1 MLMYKCSP
9 KVDKITQKTFPY
21 PWIDECNGDIYPQYW
36 QAPNAKVT
44 FLNHLAILKDKFCH
58 YKPTSACDTLVVGL
72 LDPTLFDQLNKFFF
86 GT

>member
-36 QAPNAKVT
+36 EALDVKVT
-44 FLNHLAILKDKFCH
+44 LAILKDKFCH
-58 YKPTSACDTLVVGL
+58 CKPTYACDTLVVSL
-72 LDPTLFDQLNKFFF
+72 LNPTMFDQVNKFFYP
-86 GT
+86 T